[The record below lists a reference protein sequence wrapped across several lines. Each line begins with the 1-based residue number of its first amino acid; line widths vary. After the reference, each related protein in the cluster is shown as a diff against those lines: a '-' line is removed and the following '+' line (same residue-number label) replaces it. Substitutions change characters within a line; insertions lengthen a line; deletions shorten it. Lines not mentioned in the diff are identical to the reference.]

1 MLITSIGISS
11 CKDQT
16 VNGGKKSAISPNI
29 SDASDETEN
38 TTAETEYIPPV
49 TVECS
54 NNDIHKGNLILVNRD
69 NEYSGEMPEDLVN
82 IYNSKHESYDV
93 NTTEMMIN
101 SQMLDA
107 MNLMLDDF
115 FAATGINDVL
125 ANSGYRSREEQQQL
139 FDEDVALTGLEYSD
153 SVALAGYSEHH
164 TGYAMDFAIND
175 GVYYPALKNE
185 GQYQWIYDNAEKY
198 GFILRYTEQNK
209 AITGYVAE
217 SWHFRYLG
225 NPHASLV
232 KRMGVSYEEYL
243 YFIKD
248 FSFEQPL
255 EYKYSENEFYK
266 IYYVAADTSS
276 GVTQV
281 PVSAGGEEPASDS
294 YSISGD
300 NVGGFIVTL
309 KTQALSEDYNE
320 SIFDMFKVP
329 EQVQT
334 ESSTQEYTDSY
345 DEDIQYQEE

>member
-11 CKDQT
+11 CKDLK
-16 VNGGKKSAISPNI
+16 VNESKKTAIVPDTS
-29 SDASDETEN
+29 EN
-38 TTAETEYIPPV
+38 TISETEYIPPV

-54 NNDIHKGNLILVNRD
+54 NNDIHKGNLILVSRD
-69 NEYSGEMPEDLVN
+69 HEYIGEGTEDLVN

-101 SQMLDA
+101 THMLDS

-115 FAATGINDVL
+115 FAATGISDVL
-125 ANSGYRSREEQQQL
+125 ANSGYRSRDEQQQL
-139 FDEDVALTGLEYSD
+139 FDNDKALTGLENSD
-153 SVALAGYSEHH
+153 SVAPPGYSEHH

-175 GVYYPALKNE
+175 GEYYPALKNE
-185 GQYQWIYDNAEKY
+185 GQYQWIYNNAEKY

-225 NPHASLV
+225 NPHATLI
-232 KRMGVSYEEYL
+232 KRMGISYEEYV

-255 EYKYSENEFYK
+255 EYKYSENELYK
-266 IYYVAADTSS
+266 IYYVAADTS
-276 GVTQV
+276 GNVTQV
-281 PVSAGGEEPASDS
+281 PVSTGGTEQSVSDA

-300 NVGGFIVTL
+300 NIGGFIVTL
-309 KTQALSEDYNE
+309 KTQELSEDYNE
-320 SIFDMFKVP
+320 AIFDMFKVP

-334 ESSTQEYTDSY
+334 ESSPQEYTDSS
-345 DEDIQYQEE
+345 DESLQYQQE